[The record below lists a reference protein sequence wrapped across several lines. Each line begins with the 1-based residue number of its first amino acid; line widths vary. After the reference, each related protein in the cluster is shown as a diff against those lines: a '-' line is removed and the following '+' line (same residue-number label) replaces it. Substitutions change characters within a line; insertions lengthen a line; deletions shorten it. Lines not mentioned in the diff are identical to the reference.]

1 MANEVT
7 IQTAV
12 SYSKNG
18 KTLTLPAVTT
28 SLTVSGNGVV
38 HGVKSIGYAA
48 AEALALGGVTTS
60 GYAKFRNLDATN
72 AIRIGWDA
80 SGFVYFTE
88 IPAGKEIT
96 VFLKAAPWAQALTAA
111 VLLEYTIF
119 DV

>member
-12 SYSKNG
+12 SYTKNG
-18 KTLTLPAVTT
+18 KTLTLPAGTT
-28 SLTVSGNGVV
+28 ALTVSGNGLQ
-38 HGVKSIGYAA
+38 HGVKLIGHSA
-48 AEALALGGVTTS
+48 AEAIPLGGVTTP
-60 GYAKFRNLDATN
+60 GFAKFRNLDATN
-72 AIRIGWDA
+72 PIRIGYDV

-96 VFLKAAPWAQALTAA
+96 IILKAAPWAQAITADA
-111 VLLEYTIF
+111 LLEITIF